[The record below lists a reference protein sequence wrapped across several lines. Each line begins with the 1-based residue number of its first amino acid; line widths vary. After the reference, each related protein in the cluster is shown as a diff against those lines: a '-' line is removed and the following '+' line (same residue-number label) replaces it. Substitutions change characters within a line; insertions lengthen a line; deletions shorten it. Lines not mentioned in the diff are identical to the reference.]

1 MPSESGCHAA
11 GRGDHE
17 PAFAAHKLLGL
28 ECRCY
33 RFTDSQTLQADM
45 AAASL
50 VISHA
55 GAGSILESLA
65 LKKPLVVAVSA
76 GFLFAVQ
83 RSVAAG
89 PVCGRI
95 RTSKAAAVAV
105 AIALAGM
112 RRRPPP
118 CGR

>member
-1 MPSESGCHAA
+1 VPSESGCHAA
-11 GRGDHE
+11 GRGEHE

-76 GFLFAVQ
+76 GFLFAVP
-83 RSVAAG
+83 ALFAG
-89 PVCGRI
+89 AYARA
-95 RTSKAAAVAV
+95 R
-105 AIALAGM
+105 LQL
-112 RRRPPP
+112 
-118 CGR
+118 